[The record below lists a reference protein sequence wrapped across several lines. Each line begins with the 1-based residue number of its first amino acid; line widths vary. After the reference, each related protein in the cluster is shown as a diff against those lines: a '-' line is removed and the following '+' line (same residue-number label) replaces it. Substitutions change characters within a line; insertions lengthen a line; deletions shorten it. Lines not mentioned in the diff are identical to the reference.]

1 MQALDNKI
9 ADIKEVADVVPG
21 ATAQMQTEAEDQEVG
36 DDEEEE
42 NGN

>member
-1 MQALDNKI
+1 MHGLDNHI
-9 ADIKEVADVVPG
+9 ADIKEVPDVVPG
-21 ATAQMQTEAEDQEVG
+21 ADTHMQTEAEDQEVG